1 MKKVI
6 AKHAAIPVVV
16 GLITIGVVIYAEH
29 HLPYPLPKSTL
40 YAVLPYSIKFL
51 DHLAVAFLSI
61 GAIGIILEIPHLHD
75 YFYGL
80 FVDALTDPKYIQDR
94 KKDDGWLKSQQM
106 KLMAG
111 LFGKNEEIAKLFLA
125 DMEKPGSFFHYY
137 YDQLQSFIGAPY
149 RADYVGITT
158 ITPGANSFDVEEEL
172 SYQCCK
178 LGKDIQKEAGWTA
191 YPDELIDMLS
201 LKIEITLPNATQP
214 DEVVEP
220 DPATLKPNPHWGYM
234 ASLDK
239 YKGIDGLRIKIRL
252 HYTVAPDRAF
262 ATDMHSISRNLNW
275 TINYP
280 PNMKIHLD
288 RFVFDRSIEAER
300 PTPGQC
306 TFNYPQWVLPGHGFA
321 FHLRKDGRR

>member
-6 AKHAAIPVVV
+6 AKHAAIPIFA
-16 GLITIGVVIYAEH
+16 GLITIGAVIYAEH
-29 HLPYPLPKSTL
+29 HWPDPLPKTTR

-137 YDQLQSFIGAPY
+137 YDQLQDFIGAPY

-158 ITPGANSFDVEEEL
+158 ITPAANGFDVKEEL
-172 SYQCCK
+172 SYQCCR
-178 LGKDIQKEAGWTA
+178 LGKDIQEEAGWTA
-191 YPDELIDMLS
+191 YADELIDMLS
-201 LKIEITLPNATQP
+201 LRIEIMLPNATQP
-214 DEVVEP
+214 DEIIDLEP
-220 DPATLKPNPHWGYM
+220 EKLKPHPQWGHM
-234 ASLDK
+234 ASLKK
-239 YKGIDGLRIKIRL
+239 YEGMDGLKIRIQL
-252 HYTVAPDRAF
+252 HYTVASDRAF
-262 ATDMHSISRNLNW
+262 ATDMHSISKNLNW
-275 TINYP
+275 AINYP
-280 PNMKIHLD
+280 RNMKIHLD
-288 RFVFDRSIEAER
+288 RFVFDRSIEADK
-300 PTPGQC
+300 TIVGQC
-306 TFNYPQWVLPGHGFA
+306 TFKYPQWVLPGHGFA
-321 FHLRKDGRR
+321 FHLSKD